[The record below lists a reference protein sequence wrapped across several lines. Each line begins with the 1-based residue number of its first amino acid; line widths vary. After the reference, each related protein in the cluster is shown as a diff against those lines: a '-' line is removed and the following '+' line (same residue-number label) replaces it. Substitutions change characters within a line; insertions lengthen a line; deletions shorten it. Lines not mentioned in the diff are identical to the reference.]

1 MTPFGQRLRALREA
15 RGASLKDMADHL
27 GVSATYLS
35 ALEHGRRSKPNW
47 SFVQRVIHYF
57 NIIWDE
63 AEDLQRLADLSD
75 PRVGID
81 TAGLSPKATELANRL
96 SREIAGLREQELD
109 AMLIVLETA
118 RSQPSQ
124 DAPDLTQSP
133 RAVTRD

>member
-1 MTPFGQRLRALREA
+1 
-15 RGASLKDMADHL
+15 MADEL

-63 AEDLQRLADLSD
+63 ADELQRLADLSN
-75 PRVGID
+75 PKITVE

-96 SREIAGLREQELD
+96 ARDINTLTETDLAALLATLD
-109 AMLIVLETA
+109 TVRKRA
-118 RSQPSQ
+118 R
-124 DAPDLTQSP
+124 T
-133 RAVTRD
+133 

>member
-1 MTPFGQRLRALREA
+1 MTPFGARLRQLRED
-15 RGASLKDMADHL
+15 RGLRLKDMADEL

-63 AEDLQRLADLSD
+63 ADELQRLADLSN
-75 PRVGID
+75 PKITVE

-96 SREIAGLREQELD
+96 ARDINTLTETDLD
-109 AMLIVLETA
+109 ALLATLDTVRKRA
-118 RSQPSQ
+118 R
-124 DAPDLTQSP
+124 T
-133 RAVTRD
+133 